1 MRKIRLD
8 LEDLC
13 VDSFVTDAADG
24 RRGTV
29 NGNAKAQPTAEEG
42 CQPAETTP
50 ISCGTGCLECETD
63 IHYSCIHSCNL
74 VQTCAQASA
83 CTLCPGG
90 VTWFCD

>member
-13 VDSFVTDAADG
+13 VDSFVTNGPEA
-24 RRGTV
+24 RHGTV
-29 NGNAKAQPTAEEG
+29 NGNAEVPPTAEEG
-42 CQPAETTP
+42 CQPEDTLAV
-50 ISCGTGCLECETD
+50 SCNTGCLECPTD
-63 IHYSCIHSCNL
+63 VHYSCIHSCNL
-74 VQTCAQASA
+74 LQTCAQASA